1 MARPCAVHLQEK
13 TFWPVDKLCLSLGQP
28 VTFHREL
35 QIFSPCTAVTLEAH
49 QPRQAPEIAAFS
61 DRAAHPQSG
70 LNSALASVDEI
81 FFAVGEKGLSR
92 PPHALHRPKRLPIIR
107 AP

>member
-1 MARPCAVHLQEK
+1 M
-13 TFWPVDKLCLSLGQP
+13 
-28 VTFHREL
+28 
-35 QIFSPCTAVTLEAH
+35 TLEAH

-61 DRAAHPQSG
+61 DTVAPPQSE
-70 LNSALASVDEI
+70 LDNALASVDEI
-81 FFAVGEKGLSR
+81 FFPVGEKGLSR